1 MIYPTRL
8 AVVLMALGAPAC
20 LALGLI
26 DPGLWLA
33 GPAWIA
39 LLLALGLGDA
49 LLGSP
54 PSAASVDLRAPAVLG
69 AGGEAEAVVG
79 AAFLRGRPPGRAE
92 VALEAGELIA
102 VTPFRRHAVVR
113 ERRLEAPFALA
124 PGRRGE
130 TLLRRAWVRWRG
142 PLGLVWKQRL
152 QVFDR
157 KAAVIP
163 DIQSIRDEAVRLF
176 SRESIFGLKAQIDT
190 GDGAEFHALAEFR
203 PGMDRRVIDWKQ
215 SARHGVLIGKEF
227 RTERNHHVI
236 VALDCGRLMSEPLA
250 GLPRVDHAVNAG
262 LLLSYVSLKIGDR
275 VGLFSFDDRPR
286 QHSGVVSGVRAF
298 AQLQRLAAKV
308 DYSAAETNFTLG
320 LTELGGQLK
329 RRALIVVFTDFAD
342 STSAELMIENLDRL
356 LDRHLILFVAF
367 RDEEL
372 ESLTDAEPATAEDVS
387 RAVTA
392 ANLLKEREVVL
403 TRLRR
408 LGVQVL
414 DAPADRLGPEL
425 LNAYL
430 DLKRRNRL

>member
-8 AVVLMALGAPAC
+8 AVVLMALGAPAS

-54 PSAASVDLRAPAVLG
+54 PSAAAVELRAPTVMG
-69 AGGEAEAVVG
+69 AGAQAEAVI
-79 AAFLRGRPPGRAE
+79 AAVFPRGRPPGRAE
-92 VALEAGELIA
+92 VALEAGELIEVA
-102 VTPFRRHAVVR
+102 PFRRHALVR
-113 ERRLEAPFALA
+113 ERRLEAPFDLT
-124 PGRRGE
+124 PNRRGE
-130 TLLRRAWVRWRG
+130 ALLKRAWVRWRG

-157 KAAVIP
+157 AAAIIP
-163 DIQSIRDEAVRLF
+163 DIQAVRDEAVRLF

-250 GLPRVDHAVNAG
+250 GLPRIDQAINAG

-275 VGLFSFDDRPR
+275 VGLYSFDDRPR

-308 DYSAAETNFTLG
+308 DYSAEETNFTLG

-342 STSAELMIENLDRL
+342 STSAELMIENLGRL

-372 ESLTDAEPATAEDVS
+372 EGLTDAEPLTAEDVS

-392 ANLLKEREVVL
+392 ANLLKEREEVL

-414 DAPADRLGPEL
+414 DVPVSRLGPEL

-430 DLKRRNRL
+430 DLKRRNLL